1 MSEQNILHTLILENR
16 STLSLSGVK
25 EVSGCTD
32 TSAVI
37 FTVMGIMS
45 LKGSGLRII
54 KYDVESGDL
63 VINGKINSI
72 IYTDRTGKKAA
83 TLADKLFK

>member
-1 MSEQNILHTLILENR
+1 MSEQNVLHTLILENR
-16 STLSLSGVK
+16 STLNLSGVK

-45 LKGSGLRII
+45 LKGTGLRII

-63 VINGKINSI
+63 IINGKINSI
-72 IYTDRTGKKAA
+72 IYTDRVGKKAT